1 MLKDV
6 IGIKLAG
13 GNFESLTEL
22 DLLDPTDGNRV
33 KLVKGSIL
41 YGRNGSGKSTI
52 AKAVKKIISGGN
64 LHITQ
69 AEMKDI
75 HGNAI
80 ILTDDEKARVF
91 VFDEEFVDENVKL
104 QEDGLNT
111 IVMLGQQADLANQ
124 ISQAQTELNIAK
136 QELEAQKTIV
146 LNEFENQSNS
156 KSPKYY
162 INQMRTA
169 LQGDNNW
176 AGRDKVIKE
185 GRQNTGVKDD
195 TYKQFLNRSPV
206 KNRDELIIL
215 FNDKL
220 KELKQAQKGDAA
232 IKTKVPMLSLN
243 YDDVTVQKLL
253 STKIEKPILSER
265 EKYLLQLVQKGQSNL
280 LADMLNTFGNRNI
293 KKCPYCLQ
301 PLEDDYKKKLAS
313 SIQKVLSKIVEEHQQ
328 ELQKLVVPEL
338 YIDLSMFD
346 KLGDKKNTCVDMTQK
361 INQILVE
368 NNAKLQQ
375 KMKDPYTP
383 VQIEITNIGMLLD
396 ELKKSLEELEEA
408 RVEFNKKV
416 QATEPIKKELV
427 KLNSDIAYYDIN
439 QLAQRY
445 EMQQSAYIKEQ
456 QKQSEKQNVY
466 VQKKNIVEELEARR
480 KNIQIALNVIN
491 NSLKYIFFSE
501 DRLKIEYQ
509 NDTYILLSNGHAVK
523 PSEISLGERNIIALC
538 YFFANIMQNKE
549 VSTTYDKEY
558 LMVIDDPISS
568 FDMENKVGIM
578 SFLKYQLEKFLLGNV
593 DTKAIIMTHDL
604 RSFYD
609 LDKIFEE
616 LIEKCNEK
624 FQGKKA
630 KFNRWELKQQV
641 LKPFEYKSRQEYTE
655 LIKTI
660 YNYALGNANEY
671 EIVIGNMLR
680 QTLEA
685 FSTFQ
690 YKKGIERVSTDTDI
704 LDSLSE
710 EAYKSYFSN
719 LMYRLILHGGSH
731 REEQIKALD
740 DMNFFSVVSSNEKQR
755 TARDILCFIYLL
767 NNKHLIAH
775 LKEYGNTAIVNLNQ
789 WCNDIKS
796 RATV

>member
-13 GNFESLTEL
+13 GNFEILTEL
-22 DLLDPTDGNRV
+22 NLLDPTDGNKV

-75 HGNAI
+75 NGNAI

-243 YDDVTVQKLL
+243 YDDIAVQKLL

-368 NNAKLQQ
+368 NNAKLQK

-383 VQIEITNIGMLLD
+383 VQIEVTNIGMLLD

-416 QATEPIKKELV
+416 QDTEPIKKELI

-439 QLAQRY
+439 QLAQCY

-616 LIEKCNEK
+616 LIEKCIEK
-624 FQGKKA
+624 FPGKKA

-690 YKKGIERVSTDTDI
+690 YKKGIEKVSTDTDI

-710 EAYKSYFSN
+710 EAYRSYFSN

-731 REEQIKALD
+731 REEQIKTLD

-767 NNKHLIAH
+767 NDKHIIAH
-775 LKEYGNTAIVNLNQ
+775 LKEYGNTAITNLNQ

-796 RATV
+796 RAAV